1 MNNVNMETSKLFK
14 KIDGKKVNL
23 YFAERPELVKGTVS
37 VKALSNR
44 NFVNDAIRKN
54 RARIALWNN
63 VCDVLEV
70 PRDYFDWHE
79 PEPLPEKK
87 ADEDAVPEKTA
98 ETDEFGG
105 TRDILVSMLLAQK
118 KQEALLCNIC
128 ELFKELM

>member
-1 MNNVNMETSKLFK
+1 MNNVNIETSKLFK
-14 KIDGKKVNL
+14 KIDGKKVRM

-44 NFVNDAIRKN
+44 NFVNDVIRKG

-79 PEPLPEKK
+79 PEPEKVAEAPEKK
-87 ADEDAVPEKTA
+87 AELDS
-98 ETDEFGG
+98 FGD
-105 TRDILVSMLLAQK
+105 TRDILVAMLLAQK
-118 KQEALLCNIC
+118 KQEALLCEIC
-128 ELFKELM
+128 GLFKEVV